1 MNTSEKIPYTIL
13 SQDEMHD
20 FAREMSQIVQVR
32 DEKNLNAVVEKTAS
46 PEEQTNLESIFYSA
60 IWTLNWHSNTLS
72 HEKIQAIKDMSEEL
86 GNQLLGDKINSYQTI
101 YIPLGKF
108 IDDMVKE
115 GEKAQDREKNKHIP
129 FEKE

>member
-1 MNTSEKIPYTIL
+1 MNVSAKVPYTTL
-13 SQDEMHD
+13 TQDEMHD
-20 FAREMSQIVQVR
+20 FAKEMSQIVQVR
-32 DEKNLNAVVEKTAS
+32 DEKNTNAVIERTAS
-46 PEEQTNLESIFYSA
+46 PEEQAKLESIFYSA

-72 HEKIQAIKDMSEEL
+72 LDKIQAIRDLSEEM

-129 FEKE
+129 FERE

>member
-1 MNTSEKIPYTIL
+1 MNVSEKVPYTTLI
-13 SQDEMHD
+13 QDEMHD
-20 FAREMSQIVQVR
+20 FAKEMSQIVQVR
-32 DEKNLNAVVEKTAS
+32 DEKNINAVIERTAS
-46 PEEQTNLESIFYSA
+46 PEEQAKLESIFYSA

-72 HEKIQAIKDMSEEL
+72 LDKIQAIRDLSEEM

-129 FEKE
+129 FERE

>member
-1 MNTSEKIPYTIL
+1 MNVSGKVPYTTL
-13 SQDEMHD
+13 TQDEMHD
-20 FAREMSQIVQVR
+20 FAKEMSQIVQVR
-32 DEKNLNAVVEKTAS
+32 DEKNANAVIERTAS
-46 PEEQTNLESIFYSA
+46 PEEQTKLESIFYSA

-72 HEKIQAIKDMSEEL
+72 PDKIQAIRDLSEEM
-86 GNQLLGDKINSYQTI
+86 GNQLLGNKINSYQTI

-129 FEKE
+129 FERE

>member
-1 MNTSEKIPYTIL
+1 MNVSEKVPYTTL
-13 SQDEMHD
+13 TQDEMHD
-20 FAREMSQIVQVR
+20 FAKEMSQIVQVR
-32 DEKNLNAVVEKTAS
+32 DEKNTNAVIERTAS
-46 PEEQTNLESIFYSA
+46 PEEQAKLESIFYSA
-60 IWTLNWHSNTLS
+60 IWTLNWHSKTLS
-72 HEKIQAIKDMSEEL
+72 LDKIQAIRDLSEEM

-129 FEKE
+129 FERE

>member
-1 MNTSEKIPYTIL
+1 MSISEKVPYTIL

-20 FAREMSQIVQVR
+20 FAKEMSQIVQVR
-32 DEKNLNAVVEKTAS
+32 DEKNLNAVVERTAS
-46 PEEQTNLESIFYSA
+46 PEEQAKLESIFYS
-60 IWTLNWHSNTLS
+60 
-72 HEKIQAIKDMSEEL
+72 EKIQAIKDMSEEM